1 MLKGKHI
8 ILGISGGIAAY
19 KAVSLLRLF
28 VKAGA
33 DVQVVITPAGKEF
46 ITPVTLSALSGHPV
60 ISEFFTANTGSWNS
74 HVDLGLWADAVVI
87 APATASTIAKMANGV
102 ADNML
107 ITTYLSAKAPVFVAP
122 AMDLDMF
129 AHPSTQ
135 RNLDWL
141 RSYGNHIIEP
151 ASGELASHLIGKG
164 RMEEPEQIF
173 KVVADFLT
181 RRKDMEGKKV
191 MITAGPTYEKIDPV
205 RFIGNYSSGKMGY
218 ALAEECAERGAE
230 VVLIS
235 GPVSIKAH
243 HPSIKV
249 VSVESAQQMHDAALS
264 AFADSD
270 AAIMCAAVADY
281 APVVVAEK
289 KIKREKDD
297 IPVIELKKNPDIA
310 AALGKIKKP
319 GQMLVGFA
327 LETDNEMANAQ
338 SKLERKNLDM
348 IVLNSLADK
357 QAGFGV
363 DTNKVT
369 IIEKDGTVH
378 SYEVKPKKEVAADIV
393 DLITAKQNEGSAS

>member
-107 ITTYLSAKAPVFVAP
+107 ITTYLSAKAPVFIAP

-243 HPSIKV
+243 HSSIKV

-310 AALGKIKKP
+310 AALGKIKKS

-369 IIEKDGTVH
+369 IIEKDGKVH

>member
-107 ITTYLSAKAPVFVAP
+107 ITTYLSAKAPVFIAP

-173 KVVADFLT
+173 KVVADFLN

-393 DLITAKQNEGSAS
+393 DLITARQNEGSAS